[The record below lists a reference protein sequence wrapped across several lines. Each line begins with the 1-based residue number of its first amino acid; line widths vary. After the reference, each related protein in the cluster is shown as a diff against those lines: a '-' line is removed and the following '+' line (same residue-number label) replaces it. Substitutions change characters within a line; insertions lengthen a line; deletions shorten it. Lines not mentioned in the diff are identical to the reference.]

1 MTRFLTILALWL
13 LAWWSVVGALLAP
26 VLPGGYATVLALAV
40 ATTLPLPIIAGGRQA
55 GRTPGAGERRF
66 LLRGFVYVQLLLP
79 LAGIAG
85 LLGALGGAAFGVA
98 GVAGRGA
105 MAVVAV
111 LYLVFAI
118 VGYVDSR
125 RIALTRVTAWWDDLP
140 AGLDG
145 LRIAQISDTHI
156 GPQTS
161 RRYLAEVVRLTQES
175 APDLI
180 VVTGDLIDDH
190 AADVDHF
197 AAALGALSAP
207 LGVYAIAG
215 NHDIYAG
222 WPAVRT
228 RLAALPI
235 TVLVNESRVIRRG
248 GSELVLAGTGDPAAR
263 RLPEGGPDIDRT
275 LAGVPPGAF
284 VVALA
289 HNPALWPPLAKHGV
303 RLTLSGHTH
312 WGQLAI
318 PRLGW
323 SLASPFNTFA
333 MGGYRDGAS
342 MLYVHPGTNYWGI
355 PFRLGT
361 PPEVALVTLRRGS
374 PT

>member
-1 MTRFLTILALWL
+1 
-13 LAWWSVVGALLAP
+13 
-26 VLPGGYATVLALAV
+26 
-40 ATTLPLPIIAGGRQA
+40 
-55 GRTPGAGERRF
+55 
-66 LLRGFVYVQLLLP
+66 
-79 LAGIAG
+79 
-85 LLGALGGAAFGVA
+85 
-98 GVAGRGA
+98 
-105 MAVVAV
+105 
-111 LYLVFAI
+111 
-118 VGYVDSR
+118 
-125 RIALTRVTAWWDDLP
+125 
-140 AGLDG
+140 
-145 LRIAQISDTHI
+145 
-156 GPQTS
+156 
-161 RRYLAEVVRLTQES
+161 
-175 APDLI
+175 
-180 VVTGDLIDDH
+180 
-190 AADVDHF
+190 
-197 AAALGALSAP
+197 
-207 LGVYAIAG
+207 
-215 NHDIYAG
+215 
-222 WPAVRT
+222 
-228 RLAALPI
+228 
-235 TVLVNESRVIRRG
+235 
-248 GSELVLAGTGDPAAR
+248 VLAGTGDPAAR